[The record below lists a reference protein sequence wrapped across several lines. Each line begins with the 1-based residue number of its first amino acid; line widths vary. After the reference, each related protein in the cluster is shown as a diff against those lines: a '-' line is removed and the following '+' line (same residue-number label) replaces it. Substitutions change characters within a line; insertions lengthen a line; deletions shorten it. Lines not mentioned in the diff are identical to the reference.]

1 MDLFPDDP
9 AAPATLGY
17 VYAVAG
23 VTQQAQKILVALKQH
38 ADQDSNSPYFLAVVY
53 TGLGNRDKAL
63 ECLERVYQGHSRMML
78 YDLTFQPVFDP
89 LRTDQRFQDLLQRVK
104 DMRAAD

>member
-1 MDLFPDDP
+1 
-9 AAPATLGY
+9 
-17 VYAVAG
+17 
-23 VTQQAQKILVALKQH
+23 
-38 ADQDSNSPYFLAVVY
+38 
-53 TGLGNRDKAL
+53 
-63 ECLERVYQGHSRMML
+63 MML

>member
-1 MDLFPDDP
+1 
-9 AAPATLGY
+9 
-17 VYAVAG
+17 
-23 VTQQAQKILVALKQH
+23 
-38 ADQDSNSPYFLAVVY
+38 
-53 TGLGNRDKAL
+53 
-63 ECLERVYQGHSRMML
+63 ML